1 MLTIKAEAIAGSSIQ
16 NTFEEAT
23 LIAKK
28 LDCYVDFDFNGV
40 HCTAH
45 PGGDSKVGAERYFEA
60 VKQDEKLFRYANNF

>member
-1 MLTIKAEAIAGSSIQ
+1 MLTIKVEAIAGASIQ

-28 LDCYVDFDFNGV
+28 LDCYVDFNFNGV
-40 HCTAH
+40 KCSAH

-60 VKQDEKLFRYANNF
+60 LKVKDEIARYANNF